1 MSLSNL
7 TNEERK
13 NLNEWY
19 SSSTI
24 QNKIEE
30 VKNEILDDSNK
41 KHKLYNNIHISVLYN
56 LLAYKHMSETD
67 LSVNI
72 EPN

>member
-7 TNEERK
+7 TNEKRK

-41 KHKLYNNIHISVLYN
+41 KHKLYN
-56 LLAYKHMSETD
+56 LLAYKHMSEKD
-67 LSVNI
+67 FSVNI